1 MREEQFKSYLA
12 AIVGKNGVATRLT
25 KARNAETILET
36 NLDTIV
42 ADDDLMF
49 NALVR
54 LQDHDDPRKNPMQ
67 NALRHYYTF
76 CNGREFPLKK
86 EYAQRREEG

>member
-49 NALVR
+49 
-54 LQDHDDPRKNPMQ
+54 
-67 NALRHYYTF
+67 
-76 CNGREFPLKK
+76 
-86 EYAQRREEG
+86 